1 MPVFQMVYVCQ
12 VCHQAGQTDLVDLL
26 KNALVTICNVS
37 NWTLKQ
43 NMGNVYQANVIM
55 IMIAL
60 TGVVV

>member
-1 MPVFQMVYVCQ
+1 MPVLQMYVCQ
-12 VCHQAGQTDLVDLL
+12 VYHQAGQTDHVDFL
-26 KNALVTICNVS
+26 KNVLVTICNVS